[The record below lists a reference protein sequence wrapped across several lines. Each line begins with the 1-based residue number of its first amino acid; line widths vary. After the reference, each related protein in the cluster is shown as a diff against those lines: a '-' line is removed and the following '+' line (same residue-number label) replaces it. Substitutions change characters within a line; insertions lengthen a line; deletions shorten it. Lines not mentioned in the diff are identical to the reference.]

1 MVDSFNVK
9 WTPYRVTWDER
20 DYLGQA
26 GLWAHLGRIILMTL
40 IKMGKNHPLWVVPFP
55 RKGIMHYVKAE
66 TKVEH
71 QHACIHSN
79 IPLCS

>member
-1 MVDSFNVK
+1 
-9 WTPYRVTWDER
+9 
-20 DYLGQA
+20 
-26 GLWAHLGRIILMTL
+26 MTL

-55 RKGIMHYVKAE
+55 RKGIMYYVKAE
-66 TKVEH
+66 TEVEH